1 MAISRRYIDERDD
14 ALDVVQDSFV
24 SILTSIGS
32 FKYRDEGS
40 LKAWVSRIVANK
52 AVDWIKHHKALVF
65 TDDIP
70 DETEENE
77 PDVEQV
83 PPEILNGLINRLP
96 IGCRTVLNLYVFEQL
111 PHKEIAHRLG
121 INTVLGRTGQTSCAT
136 GWQTIR
142 SLSLTICGQI
152 SRLSFPMRKKR
163 QSVLHAL
170 SPCGSNGQ
178 LLRRS

>member
-1 MAISRRYIDERDD
+1 VETERQLLEAIKGGDREALRRLYNRFSEYAMAISRRYIDERDD

-52 AVDWIKHHKALVF
+52 AVDLIKHHKALVF
-65 TDDIP
+65 TDNIP

-83 PPEILNGLINRLP
+83 PPEILNGLIRAAANAIKKIPSP
-96 IGCRTVLNLYVFEQL
+96 IKAGPGSLLGLALTNQDFILCFLLSQAFECR
-111 PHKEIAHRLG
+111 
-121 INTVLGRTGQTSCAT
+121 SC
-136 GWQTIR
+136 
-142 SLSLTICGQI
+142 
-152 SRLSFPMRKKR
+152 
-163 QSVLHAL
+163 
-170 SPCGSNGQ
+170 
-178 LLRRS
+178 

>member
-1 MAISRRYIDERDD
+1 MQETERQLLDAIHHGDRQALRRLYDRYSDYAMAVGLRYVVNREDARD
-14 ALDVVQDSFV
+14 LLQDCFIK
-24 SILTSIGS
+24 ILTSVDE
-32 FKYRDEGS
+32 FEYRGEGS

-52 AVDWIKHHKALVF
+52 AVDWIKHHKTLVF

-121 INTVLGRTGQTSCAT
+121 IKEKSSASQF
-136 GWQTIR
+136 
-142 SLSLTICGQI
+142 
-152 SRLSFPMRKKR
+152 SRAKR
-163 QSVLHAL
+163 
-170 SPCGSNGQ
+170 
-178 LLRRS
+178 LLAEMINEYLNSQRI

>member
-1 MAISRRYIDERDD
+1 METERQLLEAIKGGDREALRRLYNRFSEYAMAISRRYIDERDD

-52 AVDWIKHHKALVF
+52 AVDWIKHHKPLVF

-83 PPEILNGLINRLP
+83 PPEILNGLISRLP

-121 INTVLGRTGQTSCAT
+121 IKEKSSASQF
-136 GWQTIR
+136 
-142 SLSLTICGQI
+142 
-152 SRLSFPMRKKR
+152 SRAKR
-163 QSVLHAL
+163 
-170 SPCGSNGQ
+170 
-178 LLRRS
+178 LLAEMINEYLNSQRI